1 MAWEARR
8 DVKHVG
14 FIVGDVHLVRHEML
28 HTTTIHMIVGYVD
41 IHTHVLPGID
51 DGPASLEE
59 CLAMARAA
67 ADCGTATIA
76 ASPHLRADF
85 PDLHVHELADRCQAL
100 REAIERDGI
109 PIRLVS
115 GAEVSVGWAA
125 EATNERLALASYGQR
140 GTDLLI
146 ETPTIKLVGI
156 DRFLYTLQA
165 KGYRVTLAHP
175 ERSLEFQRMRRRCGR
190 WWTTACCSRSA
201 PTRCGEPR
209 AIPAPDASR
218 DTS

>member
-14 FIVGDVHLVRHEML
+14 FIVGDVHRVRHEML
-28 HTTTIHMIVGYVD
+28 HATTIHIIVGYVD

-85 PDLHVHELADRCQAL
+85 PDVHVHELADRCQAL

-109 PIRLVS
+109 LRLVS